1 MPHLLCEK
9 VQKEGGLFE
18 KNKHLGCNFQKCR
31 VYYVPMGRRRCFES
45 VIRLPIFYFIDPKEW
60 HPL

>member
-1 MPHLLCEK
+1 MSICYVK
-9 VQKEGGLFE
+9 
-18 KNKHLGCNFQKCR
+18 KCKKMGIFLKKINIWVAIFR
-31 VYYVPMGRRRCFES
+31 NVGYTMVPMGRRRCFES